1 MSKSENAAL
10 ATREDQFYDQL
21 SLLDLVAFI
30 RRNLG
35 TLIGGALIGAAL
47 GLALAFI
54 LPAKWEANAL
64 IRVGQL
70 GFVGIVA
77 NPIEPPLQLV
87 DRIKN
92 TSFQND
98 VLRSLGVDTGE
109 DDSDAKL
116 FRDTLKVKLEKSEL
130 INLTLRG
137 MSPDE
142 AKLNMSAVVNELKA
156 IHLRMSVPTTHRWH
170 QELAL
175 IESELKHA
183 KTEAEQLAKS
193 LGAGA
198 ALLNDRNFP
207 QAALLSNILI
217 AREGELRSFRDR
229 KLMLE
234 EQLSPER
241 TFATDVLG
249 RVHVSTDPVFPKK
262 PLFAVAGLV
271 MGLLLG
277 VLLSTLKSIGSRS
290 GASIKADLD

>member
-1 MSKSENAAL
+1 MKVNNNMSKSENAAL
-10 ATREDQFYDQL
+10 ATGKDQFDDQYN
-21 SLLDLVAFI
+21 LLDLVAFI

-35 TLIGGALIGAAL
+35 ILLGAALIGGVL
-47 GLALAFI
+47 GWAIAFA

-70 GFVGIVA
+70 GFVGIIA

-175 IESELKHA
+175 IELELKHA

-249 RVHVSTDPVFPKK
+249 RVQVSTDPVFPKK
-262 PLFAVAGLV
+262 SLFAVAGLV

-277 VLLSTLKSIGSRS
+277 VLLSILRPVASR
-290 GASIKADLD
+290 A